1 MTGVGTA
8 LWTMAV
14 IVCVGW
20 VLGRF
25 RLLGDDA
32 ARVLARITFTV
43 AIPALLVVTVA
54 HADLRLLWSRSALVT
69 AVATTAVALVAVVVL
84 RLAWR
89 RDVGEAAVGTL
100 AASYLNAAHLGIPVA
115 LYVIGDPVAAVPT
128 LLFQQLVL
136 GPIAFAVLDRAP
148 APAGVNAA
156 VGAGTRP
163 SVVGRTLRN
172 PIIVASLTGLV
183 LAALPW
189 DLPEVVHEPF
199 RVLGAAAAPMALVA
213 FGMSLAVARG
223 TGERRLTPDLVLVCV
238 LRAVVHPGLAAGLGL
253 ALGLDRPALLAVVT
267 MAALPTAQNVLVFAL
282 QYGRGAR
289 LARDAGLVTT
299 LLAAPVLV
307 LVAAL
312 LA

>member
-1 MTGVGTA
+1 
-8 LWTMAV
+8 MAV

-25 RLLGDDA
+25 RMLGADA
-32 ARVLARITFTV
+32 ARVLAKVTFTV

-54 HADLRLLWSRSALVT
+54 HADLRVLWSWSAAVT
-69 AVATTAVALVAVVVL
+69 AVATGVVALVAVLVL
-84 RLAWR
+84 RLVWG
-89 RDVGEAAVGTL
+89 RDVGEVTVGAL

-115 LYVIGDPVAAVPT
+115 VYVIGDPVAAVPT

-136 GPIAFAVLDRAP
+136 GPVAFTVLDRAP
-148 APAGVNAA
+148 AQAGVSAA
-156 VGAGTRP
+156 PARRP

-172 PIIVASLTGLV
+172 PIIVASLTGLL

-223 TGERRLTPDLVLVCV
+223 TGERRLTRDLVLVCV
-238 LRAVVHPGLAAGLGL
+238 LRALVHPALAAGLGL
-253 ALGLDRPALLAVVT
+253 AVGLDRPALLAVVT

-282 QYGRGAR
+282 QYGRGTR

-312 LA
+312 LG

>member
-8 LWTMAV
+8 LWTMAA
-14 IVCVGW
+14 IVGVGW

-32 ARVLARITFTV
+32 ARVLARVTFTV

-54 HADLRLLWSRSALVT
+54 HADLHLLLSRVAVVT
-69 AVATTAVALVAVVVL
+69 AAATGLVAVVAALVL

-89 RDVGEAAVGTL
+89 RDVGEATVGTL

-115 LYVIGDPVAAVPT
+115 VYVVGDAVAAVPT

-136 GPIAFAVLDRAP
+136 APIAFALLDRAP
-148 APAGVNAA
+148 GAAGADAA
-156 VGAGTRP
+156 VPRARP

-172 PIIVASLTGLV
+172 PIIVASLTGLA
-183 LAALPW
+183 LAAAPG
-189 DLPEVVHEPF
+189 DPPDVVFGPF

-213 FGMSLAVARG
+213 FGMSLAVARPAR
-223 TGERRLTPDLVLVCV
+223 ERWLTRDLTLVVV
-238 LRAVVHPGLAAGLGL
+238 LRAVVHPALAAGLGL
-253 ALGLDRPALLAVVT
+253 ALGLAGPALLAAVT
-267 MAALPTAQNVLVFAL
+267 MASLPTAQNVLVFAL
-282 QYGRGAR
+282 QYGRGTA
-289 LARDAGLVTT
+289 LARDAGLATT
-299 LLAAPVLV
+299 LLSAPVLV

-312 LA
+312 LG